1 MTASLIPNL
10 DGDSIMQCSNSKLLL
25 SVHERIWE
33 YTERQIGS
41 EQQHIDP
48 SPCWLPIT
56 HSSHM
61 AQCIDQAS
69 VWCVCVHEEM
79 HVLVFVCL
87 CGKVVRSWS
96 DHINDISGNNCK
108 TLTLVNTSVDYFLNW
123 TVNNFVY
130 KMSENIQKI
139 KNYIKY
145 FA

>member
-96 DHINDISGNNCK
+96 DHINNISGNNCK
-108 TLTLVNTSVDYFLNW
+108 TLTLVNTFRRKWGCNLLIIFSIEQLIILSI
-123 TVNNFVY
+123 
-130 KMSENIQKI
+130 KCQKI
-139 KNYIKY
+139 LKK
-145 FA
+145 